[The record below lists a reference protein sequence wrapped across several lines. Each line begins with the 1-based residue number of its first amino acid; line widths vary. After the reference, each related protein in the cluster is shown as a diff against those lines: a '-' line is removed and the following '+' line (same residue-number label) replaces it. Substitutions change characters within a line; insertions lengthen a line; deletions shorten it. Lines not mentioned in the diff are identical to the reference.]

1 MFSLYKAGDC
11 YDYRDSLRGFDLW
24 RTHIEMMIHLKIWAQ
39 EEEKKCLVEWSDH
52 RISIS
57 MITYYTKEEVENIL
71 DKNESS
77 QK

>member
-1 MFSLYKAGDC
+1 
-11 YDYRDSLRGFDLW
+11 
-24 RTHIEMMIHLKIWAQ
+24 MMIHLKIWAQ

-71 DKNESS
+71 DKNEAS